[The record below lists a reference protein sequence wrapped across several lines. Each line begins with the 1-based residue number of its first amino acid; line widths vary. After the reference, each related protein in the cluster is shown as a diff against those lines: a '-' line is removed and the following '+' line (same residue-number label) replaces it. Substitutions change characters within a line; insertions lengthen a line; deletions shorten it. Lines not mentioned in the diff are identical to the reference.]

1 MTLIGTESNVI
12 AALANGTLAIIS
24 KKDDAWSFSNVKMI
38 DFGAPHHAIGC
49 ATFVKQT
56 GMLWCGYRNEIKMVE
71 ISQKFELV
79 KTLEVRVSLFGTNRY
94 NDYEVKV

>member
-1 MTLIGTESNVI
+1 MADSIVTLIGTEENVV

-49 ATFVKQT
+49 ATYVKQT

-71 ISQKFELV
+71 ITKKFQLA
-79 KTLEVRVSLFGTNRY
+79 KTLEGK
-94 NDYEVKV
+94 VKM